1 MRPRSTGVC
10 RLRGEPRQCGDRA
23 HRLIPPSMA
32 PTGERRP
39 SMACLRPIPAP
50 PRLSPA
56 GCPWLRRCR
65 PQQGEGN
72 ARRSEKRH
80 AAKDVAARGFRP
92 SGTWM
97 YRARVL
103 EQDAEPRGGRNP
115 LVAAAPPK
123 VGAPAPDLQS
133 LICRGGPR
141 PLGREK
147 TPPNALPTVG
157 PDGAGRYWLRPRMWR
172 ECSRRCDRCAAAHRS
187 ASRRGIQRASQP
199 PSTGMTAPLM

>member
-1 MRPRSTGVC
+1 MAGVHQRPGLSCGSSPVSDAGSGQVEKRRSALASGGAAVVRASGLGQSTGIC
-10 RLRGEPRQCGDRA
+10 RVRGEPRQCGDRA
-23 HRLIPPSMA
+23 HRLVAPSLA

-39 SMACLRPIPAP
+39 SMARLRPIPAL

-103 EQDAEPRGGRNP
+103 EQDAQPRGGRNP
-115 LVAAAPPK
+115 LAAAAPARRRCFCSGLAAEAHPGIPR
-123 VGAPAPDLQS
+123 VGN
-133 LICRGGPR
+133 PR
-141 PLGREK
+141 
-147 TPPNALPTVG
+147 
-157 PDGAGRYWLRPRMWR
+157 RPRQD
-172 ECSRRCDRCAAAHRS
+172 SRA
-187 ASRRGIQRASQP
+187 G
-199 PSTGMTAPLM
+199 LL